1 MASKKSPASSPY
13 RPIPQKDKRLK
24 VLTSE
29 VVYEAPVFYVTSEQV
44 KEPSGVKARRD
55 LIRHPGSVVIMALDE
70 TKSEPR
76 VLLIKQY
83 RYAAGDEI
91 WEFPAGRIDPGD
103 TPLSGAKRELAEET
117 GFKAREWKRALFFYS
132 SPGFL
137 DETMSVF
144 LARDLIKG
152 EATPEEDEFIT
163 AHFFPVSKAVRM
175 VMDGEIQD
183 AKTIAGIL
191 WIDQFMRPQRKA
203 PR

>member
-1 MASKKSPASSPY
+1 MSATKSSPAAY
-13 RPIPQKDKRLK
+13 KPIPQKDKRLK
-24 VLTSE
+24 VLKTK
-29 VVYEAPVFYVTSEQV
+29 VVYQAPVFYVTSEQV
-44 KEPSGVKARRD
+44 KEPSGVKVRRD

-70 TKSEPR
+70 TKAEAR

-117 GFKAREWKRALFFYS
+117 GYKAREWKRALFFYS

-144 LARDLIKG
+144 LARDLVKG
-152 EATPEEDEFIT
+152 KAKPEEDEFIT
-163 AHFFPVSKAVRM
+163 ASLVPISKAVRM

-191 WIDQFMRPQRKA
+191 WIAQKIKRR
-203 PR
+203 